1 MQVDNTGGPLA
12 PAVSSPMPPPASLA
26 LPVRAIP
33 ISHFLVSLLFKSLLL
48 SLDILLPPQF
58 TSAPL
63 SITGSDGSLAKEGMF
78 LLLFAFLPFN
88 LSFYSSYRLSCY
100 PGLLQAGHSCL
111 ELYALLLFSSRY

>member
-63 SITGSDGSLAKEGMF
+63 SITGSDGSLAKEGMLLFLFSF
-78 LLLFAFLPFN
+78 LLFN
-88 LSFYSSYRLSCY
+88 LSFYSSYHLPHY
-100 PGLLQAGHSCL
+100 LGLLQAGYLHS
-111 ELYALLLFSSRY
+111 ELYASLLFSLHY